1 MSIKT
6 LTEIL
11 GLSLELKDY
20 EERVQKRYDYIQE
33 QLELDPEFVAYDYLE
48 YWDGRA
54 DIHYIIDKYVI
65 DTKGNYYQ
73 LKDDVWTLARTKHD
87 EGYKE
92 KNINMG
98 VGKCRMFQ
106 THRAI
111 VTTFIPK
118 YEHLYDVP
126 YWKLEANH
134 KDGVKENNDFTNLE
148 WMTKAENNAHAVEI
162 GSQLSGVDDP
172 NTIPYLATVVMEGKY
187 KGQQFVLAG
196 TAAFE
201 KEGISRSSVRDQS
214 EGKFRAIAG
223 CTWKVITKEE
233 TKDYPLGVPEGF
245 IEFMKN
251 NTKLSDPKVKPI
263 LVTIVD
269 GPNGGYQ
276 FCLYGAK
283 EVITHG
289 FGQKYVSHA
298 SRKNTKYRG
307 CMWKYITQEE
317 ASQYPRGATEEIIKS
332 VIVK

>member
-20 EERVQKRYDYIQE
+20 EDRVQKRYDYIQE
-33 QLELDPEFVAYDYLE
+33 QLKKDPDFVAYDYLE
-48 YWDGRA
+48 YWHGRA

-73 LKDDVWTLARTKHD
+73 LKGDVWTLARTKHD

-98 VGKCRMFQ
+98 NDKYRMFQ

-118 YEHLYDVP
+118 YEHLKDIP

-134 KDGVKENNDFTNLE
+134 KDGVKENNNFINLE
-148 WMTKAENNAHAVEI
+148 WMTKAENNTHAVEL
-162 GSQLSGVDDP
+162 GSQLSGLSDP
-172 NTIPYLATVVMEGKY
+172 NTIPYLATIIMEGPY

-201 KEGISRSSVRDQS
+201 KEGISRSSVRNQT
-214 EGKFRAIAG
+214 EGKYRAIAG
-223 CTWKVITKEE
+223 CTWEVISKEDAVMYSQG
-233 TKDYPLGVPEGF
+233 TPDGF
-245 IEFMKN
+245 MDFLKA
-251 NTKLSDPKVKPI
+251 NTSLSDPKVKPA
-263 LVTIVD
+263 LGVVQD
-269 GPNGGYQ
+269 GKYKGHH
-276 FCLYGAK
+276 FCLYGSK
-283 EVITHG
+283 HISENG
-289 FGQKYVSHA
+289 FGQAYVSGSA
-298 SRKNTKYRG
+298 KRNKVYKG
-307 CMWKYITQEE
+307 VLWKYITQEE
-317 ASQYPRGATEEIIKS
+317 ASNYPRGLDREIYDTL
-332 VIVK
+332 

>member
-11 GLSLELKDY
+11 DLSLELKDY

-73 LKDDVWTLARTKHD
+73 LKDGAWSLARTKHD

-92 KNINMG
+92 KNVNMG
-98 VGKCRMFQ
+98 NSTYRMFQ

-118 YEHLYDVP
+118 YEHLKDIP

-134 KDGVKENNDFTNLE
+134 KDGVKENNDFSNLE
-148 WMTKAENNAHAVEI
+148 WMTKAENNTHAVEI
-162 GSQLSGVDDP
+162 GSQLSGLSDP
-172 NTIPYLATVVMEGKY
+172 NTIPYLATIIMEGPY

-196 TAAFE
+196 TATFE
-201 KEGISRSSVRDQS
+201 KEGISRSSVRNQT
-214 EGKFRAIAG
+214 EGKYRAIAG
-223 CTWKVITKEE
+223 CTWEVISKEDAIKYSQG
-233 TKDYPLGVPEGF
+233 TPDGF
-245 IEFMKN
+245 MEFLKT
-251 NTKLSDPKVKPI
+251 NTSLSDPKVKPA
-263 LVTIVD
+263 LGVVQD
-269 GPNGGYQ
+269 GQYKGHH
-276 FCLYGAK
+276 FCLYGSK
-283 EVITHG
+283 HITENG
-289 FGQKYVSHA
+289 FGQAYVSGSA
-298 SRKNTKYRG
+298 KRNKVYKG
-307 CMWKYITQEE
+307 VLWKYITQEE
-317 ASQYPRGATEEIIKS
+317 ASKYPRGLSREIYDTL
-332 VIVK
+332 